1 MSGIETA
8 ELIEWRAS
16 PAWAL
21 KWIAVLVFVALP
33 FLGLCAWLAAH
44 EIAHAPAGTW
54 PAYLV
59 FLGLFA
65 TLILGV
71 LTFSVLNGVRGL
83 VGLLLQSEPVLRG
96 DRHGLALRAPYL
108 TRTVR
113 WDEVK
118 AIEIERTRKQGR
130 YTVLTNHLVVRLRD
144 AAAPSIEIKPQMA
157 GLSLEAGQAA
167 LAAMHARFRQG
178 A

>member
-1 MSGIETA
+1 MSGTETA
-8 ELIEWRAS
+8 DLIEWRTS

-21 KWIAVLVFVALP
+21 KWIAALVFVALP
-33 FLGLCAWLAAH
+33 FLGLCAWLAAR

-71 LTFSVLNGVRGL
+71 LTVSVLNGVRAQ
-83 VGLLLQSEPVLRG
+83 VGLLVQSEPVLRG
-96 DRHGLALRAPYL
+96 DRHGLALHTPYL

-113 WDEVK
+113 WDE
-118 AIEIERTRKQGR
+118 ITSIDIERTRKQGR

-144 AAAPSIEIKPQMA
+144 PAAPSMEVKPQMA
-157 GLSLEAGQAA
+157 GLSLEAGHAA
-167 LAAMHARFRQG
+167 LTAMHARFRQG